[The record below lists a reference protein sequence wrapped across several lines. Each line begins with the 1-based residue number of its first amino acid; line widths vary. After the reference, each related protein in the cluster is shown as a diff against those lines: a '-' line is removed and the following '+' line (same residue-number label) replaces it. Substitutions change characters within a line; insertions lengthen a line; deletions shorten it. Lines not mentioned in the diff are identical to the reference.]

1 MISPLDHL
9 LRRALPLFSLLA
21 VVAGSA
27 QAAQPLG
34 CLIEAERTADIG
46 SQVVGIIESIAVE
59 RGDMVKKGQVLAI
72 LKAQSERAAVA
83 LAKARQEAEG
93 EVHAAEAAARFSA
106 QQLARNEDLFK
117 RNFISHN
124 ALDQSRADA
133 EVTRQKLAQARENR
147 RVASNEVEYSR
158 ALLSQRSIISPFDGV
173 VTERYLAPG
182 ERVEEKAILRVAQID
197 PLRVQ
202 VVVPISLYG
211 QISTGDSATIQPEL
225 PGASSV
231 RAQVTR
237 VDKVIDPASNTFR
250 TLLRIDNP
258 THALPAGLRCKV
270 DFPKTTAST
279 PPPPLAAAQPATATV
294 NPKKAPKSDI
304 SVPAAAPSK
313 ASPKPVAKPAQAAN
327 QPRASSTDEAPSE
340 AVTALVEQWRQAWAS
355 KQVERYLAFY
365 ADTFRPTHHPSRAA
379 WAEERQQRLT
389 RPEPITLSIEQLQT
403 TTTPHEVKVTF
414 GQHYQAGDFSETV
427 RKALIWRKQ
436 AGRWL
441 IVQER
446 TLL

>member
-279 PPPPLAAAQPATATV
+279 PPPLAAAQPATATV
-294 NPKKAPKSDI
+294 NPKKRPNPTSP
-304 SVPAAAPSK
+304 SLPLHPARQAQNRSSNRPRQPTSLAQVLPARRQAKPSLNSSNNGARPGK
-313 ASPKPVAKPAQAAN
+313 ASKSSAISPFMPTPSGPRIIPVV
-327 QPRASSTDEAPSE
+327 QPGPRNASSD
-340 AVTALVEQWRQAWAS
+340 
-355 KQVERYLAFY
+355 
-365 ADTFRPTHHPSRAA
+365 
-379 WAEERQQRLT
+379 
-389 RPEPITLSIEQLQT
+389 
-403 TTTPHEVKVTF
+403 
-414 GQHYQAGDFSETV
+414 
-427 RKALIWRKQ
+427 
-436 AGRWL
+436 
-441 IVQER
+441 
-446 TLL
+446 

>member
-294 NPKKAPKSDI
+294 NPKKRPNPTSP
-304 SVPAAAPSK
+304 SLPLHPARQAQNRSSNRPRQPTSLAQVLPARRQAKPSLNSSNNGARPGK
-313 ASPKPVAKPAQAAN
+313 ASKSSAISPFMPTPSGPRIIPVV
-327 QPRASSTDEAPSE
+327 QPGPRNASSD
-340 AVTALVEQWRQAWAS
+340 
-355 KQVERYLAFY
+355 
-365 ADTFRPTHHPSRAA
+365 
-379 WAEERQQRLT
+379 
-389 RPEPITLSIEQLQT
+389 
-403 TTTPHEVKVTF
+403 
-414 GQHYQAGDFSETV
+414 
-427 RKALIWRKQ
+427 
-436 AGRWL
+436 
-441 IVQER
+441 
-446 TLL
+446 

>member
-279 PPPPLAAAQPATATV
+279 PPPTTRGSPTRDRDGQPEKSAQIRHLHPCRCTQRGKPKTGRQTGPGSQPASR
-294 NPKKAPKSDI
+294 KFC
-304 SVPAAAPSK
+304 
-313 ASPKPVAKPAQAAN
+313 
-327 QPRASSTDEAPSE
+327 R
-340 AVTALVEQWRQAWAS
+340 RGG
-355 KQVERYLAFY
+355 ER
-365 ADTFRPTHHPSRAA
+365 SR
-379 WAEERQQRLT
+379 
-389 RPEPITLSIEQLQT
+389 
-403 TTTPHEVKVTF
+403 H
-414 GQHYQAGDFSETV
+414 
-427 RKALIWRKQ
+427 
-436 AGRWL
+436 
-441 IVQER
+441 
-446 TLL
+446 